1 MKSFSDSLL
10 EDLMKDTTK
19 ETLIKNCIVLT
30 NAVIRLEQRIKTIE
44 EKLPA
49 IENCSQQAVCTNL

>member
-1 MKSFSDSLL
+1 
-10 EDLMKDTTK
+10 MKDTTK

-44 EKLPA
+44 EQLPA
-49 IENCSQQAVCTNL
+49 IANSSQQAVCTDL